1 MLGQFLM
8 VFLSMKVTIASNSFL
23 NSVHISKG
31 AVSANVLAATHE
43 MKSTGTS
50 SLFSLLLTPRCRWQ
64 HVNRVCI
71 HHIAQLFTQARQK
84 GGEGQ
89 PWETLFFRK
98 NCRTIPLSEGSF
110 SEDRTVPPTVWMCV
124 VYRQK
129 YGILIFTA
137 YISPN
142 TPKADI
148 EHFVCT
154 HFAWVKCDQHTPG
167 IAVGE
172 LKVDVLK
179 TRQVVYP
186 VDVGR
191 A

>member
-1 MLGQFLM
+1 M
-8 VFLSMKVTIASNSFL
+8 
-23 NSVHISKG
+23 
-31 AVSANVLAATHE
+31 
-43 MKSTGTS
+43 
-50 SLFSLLLTPRCRWQ
+50 
-64 HVNRVCI
+64 
-71 HHIAQLFTQARQK
+71 
-84 GGEGQ
+84 
-89 PWETLFFRK
+89 
-98 NCRTIPLSEGSF
+98 
-110 SEDRTVPPTVWMCV
+110 PPTVWMCV

-137 YISPN
+137 YTSPN

-191 A
+191 V